1 MYQRLQDVQL
11 KTLVLYYS
19 LSGKTKKVAEAIFKV
34 AEEET
39 DAELSELKNFTAEKL
54 NNYDLAFIGSPCHD
68 SDIAKPIKQLLE
80 NIQESPKFKLACFV
94 THSCNPPEMG
104 DRFARLFNEWVG
116 KCSNTL
122 DEVVSSKNIDFKGF
136 FRCQGA
142 ATPAIE
148 NFIHTEILPDKEEF
162 QKFVTESRKHPDK
175 QDIKNA
181 QEFALKIIK
190 RIHF

>member
-1 MYQRLQDVQL
+1 MNHRLLDVKL

-19 LSGKTKKVAEAIFKV
+19 LSGQTKKIAEAIFEIAKK
-34 AEEET
+34 EC
-39 DAELSELKNFTAEKL
+39 DAELRELKDFTADML

-68 SDIAKPIKQLLE
+68 ADIAKPIKLLLG
-80 NIQESPKFKLACFV
+80 NIQENPKFKLACFV
-94 THSCNPPEMG
+94 THSCSPPEMG
-104 DRFARLFNEWVG
+104 DRFAKLFDEWVG
-116 KCSNTL
+116 KCSQTL
-122 DEVVSSKNIDFKGF
+122 DDVVSSKNIDFKGF

-148 NFIHTEILPDKEEF
+148 NFIHTKILPDVEEF
-162 QKFVTESRKHPDK
+162 QQYITEARRHPDE

-190 RIHF
+190 DKK